1 MDPTY
6 QQPSD
11 RDERYMQANMDRVRR
26 KAKSVLRTIPDAV
39 SEPPATNPH
48 NSPMAA
54 NPYTNQVG

>member
-39 SEPPATNPH
+39 SEPQNPY